1 MSRRNLYIFYAES
14 WIFTCYLLGVGG
26 GVGVEDCGHKTSMQS
41 KRYLDLVT
49 FWQVIFAFFILSHLS
64 VLKHRE
70 QIEQNILT

>member
-1 MSRRNLYIFYAES
+1 M
-14 WIFTCYLLGVGG
+14 WGCG

-49 FWQVIFAFFILSHLS
+49 FWQVIFVFFILSHIS

-70 QIEQNILT
+70 QIEQNIFNLKLKKVNLFY